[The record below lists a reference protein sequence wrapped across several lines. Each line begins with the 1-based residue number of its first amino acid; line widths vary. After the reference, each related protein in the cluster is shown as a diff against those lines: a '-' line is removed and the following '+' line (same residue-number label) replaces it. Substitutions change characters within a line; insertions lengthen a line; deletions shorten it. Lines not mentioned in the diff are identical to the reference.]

1 MAAFRIKKGD
11 LLPEIQG
18 TCEDANGP
26 IDLTNATGVRF
37 LMGLTGSTT
46 NKVAAAA
53 TFVDRPSGV
62 VKYTWTGTDTD
73 TVADYDGE
81 FEVTWPGSKPET
93 FPNRG
98 FLKISVYQDRG

>member
-1 MAAFRIKKGD
+1 MSTFRVKRGD

-18 TCEDANGP
+18 TCLDDNGP
-26 IDLTNATGVRF
+26 VDLTNASSVRF
-37 LMGLTGSTT
+37 LMGVAGSST

-53 TFVDRPSGV
+53 AFVDRPNGI

-73 TVADYDGE
+73 TVAEYDGE
-81 FEVTWPGSKPET
+81 FEVTWPGTKPET

-98 FLKISVYQDRG
+98 FIKVSVYQDRG